1 MAKDAKRFWVNACIE
16 IYVPDQGYGEKAT
29 KNEELDAQWFA
40 NEVASQIPKAIN
52 KNFRFSERPY
62 SVNDVMVGK
71 IEKQKGVNM
80 EYFTLDQLIEIL
92 STDLTPT
99 EIEAFLYEWG
109 VA

>member
-1 MAKDAKRFWVNACIE
+1 M
-16 IYVPDQGYGEKAT
+16 

-52 KNFRFSERPY
+52 KNFQFSERPY

-80 EYFTLDQLIEIL
+80 EYFTLSDLVQVLEDTLTHEEIEIFL
-92 STDLTPT
+92 ST
-99 EIEAFLYEWG
+99 EWG
-109 VA
+109 IA